1 MANEQNLTPYRTVS
15 EARENGRKGGN
26 ASGHAR
32 AEKKTAKER
41 MACLLSLPID
51 KGKPK
56 ETFKSV
62 KDIKGENVTALMA
75 GFANLTKDVAKGD
88 KKAIELALKLTGE
101 MTEQIQVQ
109 TTDENIEAL
118 RAIFEEED

>member
-1 MANEQNLTPYRTVS
+1 MSY
-15 EARENGRKGGN
+15 
-26 ASGHAR
+26 
-32 AEKKTAKER
+32 
-41 MACLLSLPID
+41 LLSLPID

-62 KDIKGENVTALMA
+62 KDIKGKNVTALMA
-75 GFANLTKDVAKGD
+75 GLANLTKDVAKGD
-88 KKAIELALKLTGE
+88 KKAIELALKITGE